1 MYKRIALALAA
12 AALTAAAGCGGNG
25 NGGPTGATGA
35 TGNTG
40 ATASVGDAAAAYQT
54 ATPIKHIV
62 VIFDENES
70 FDHYFGTYPEALNPS
85 GEPSFYAVAN
95 TPVVNGYTV
104 ALLDGNP
111 NAANAAN
118 NGASQDGNAAPV
130 TSGGAVNPFR
140 LDRALA
146 GTADQDHNYADEEKA
161 FDGGAMDLFPLYTGA
176 GGTVSNKAGPAS
188 APTPYNTDGL
198 TMGYFDGNTV
208 TALWNYA
215 QNFALNDNSFG
226 TTFGPTLIGGINL
239 VSGQTDGAVDK
250 TNGAAAADLVSD
262 GAGGYTVI
270 ADVDPYNETCSTSGS
285 AQILMQG
292 KNIGDL
298 LNATGISWGFFKG
311 GFDLTAVNS
320 NGTTGCK
327 RSTTSTITGANKKD
341 YSTHQDPFQY
351 YATTCNPTHTR
362 PASVAVIGTSAD
374 TAATTNGCGSTTTT
388 ANHQYDLNDFT
399 AAVSAGNFPA
409 VSFLKGSSMQNGHPG
424 YSDPLDEQQFI
435 VGVLNFLQQRQEWSS
450 TLVVIAYDDSD
461 GWYDHVT
468 HVVNG
473 SNVSGV
479 DAAICNGSGV
489 PAASLLN
496 WNGTAVAQ
504 GRCGYGPR
512 LPLLVISP
520 YAKTNYVDNT
530 LTDQTSIIRFIE
542 DNWLASA
549 RIPGSYDA
557 MAGSIQGML
566 NFTKTSSNPTLF
578 LDPGTGLPQ

>member
-1 MYKRIALALAA
+1 MFKRLAITLAV
-12 AALTAAAGCGGNG
+12 AALTGTAGCGGNG
-25 NGGPTGATGA
+25 PTGSTGATG
-35 TGNTG
+35 TTG
-40 ATASVGDAAAAYQT
+40 ASGAQGSVGDAAAAYQT

-70 FDHYFGTYPEALNPS
+70 FDHYFGTYPTATNPS
-85 GEPSFYAVAN
+85 GEPAFTAAAN
-95 TPVVNGYTV
+95 TPSVNGLTT
-104 ALLDGNP
+104 ALLTSNP
-111 NAANAAN
+111 NASNTAN
-118 NGASQDGNAAPV
+118 NGAPQDGNTAPT

-140 LDRALA
+140 LDPSLA
-146 GTADQDHNYADEEKA
+146 GTADQDHDYPDEQKA

-176 GGTVSNKAGPAS
+176 GGNVNGDTGPAS

-198 TMGYFDGNTV
+198 VMGYYDGNTV

-226 TTFGPTLIGGINL
+226 TTFGPTLIGSINL
-239 VSGQTDGAVDK
+239 ISGQTDGAVDK
-250 TNGAAAADLVSD
+250 TNGAAASDLVSD

-270 ADVDPYNETCSTSGS
+270 SDVDPYNETCSTSGS

-298 LNATGISWGFFKG
+298 LNASGVSWGFFKG
-311 GFDLTAVNS
+311 GFNLTTVNS

-362 PASVAVIGTSAD
+362 PSSVAVIGTTAD
-374 TAATTNGCGSTTTT
+374 TAPSTSGCASTTTT
-388 ANHQYDLNDFT
+388 ANHQYDINDFT

-409 VSFLKGSSMQNGHPG
+409 VSFLKGASMQNGHPG

-435 VGVLNFLQQRQEWSS
+435 VETLNFLQQRQEWAS

-473 SNVSGV
+473 SNVSGT
-479 DAAICNGSGV
+479 DSAICNGSGV
-489 PAASLLN
+489 PAAALLN
-496 WNGTAVAQ
+496 YNGTAVAQ

-520 YAKTNYVDNT
+520 YAKANYVDHT

-542 DNWLASA
+542 DNWLNSA

-557 MAGSIQGML
+557 MAGTIDSML
-566 NFTKTSSNPTLF
+566 NFSQTPSPTLF
-578 LDPGTGLPQ
+578 LNPTTGLPQ